1 MYKLAAFPARNFWI
15 FLIFTKPTNHLLFM
29 RKYFFIL
36 MILPAL
42 GFAQKQS
49 VKNEKLTFAQ
59 YDFIKEVN
67 KNYPD
72 IVMFETALTHFEDGH
87 VTYYQIQLKANAKG
101 AYDFIASD
109 YEKTDLYYRIYPDNK
124 HIYYSIKAKG
134 VHGDIYKIGNDYYN
148 FQVSDND
155 QLTIFVNGKP
165 K

>member
-1 MYKLAAFPARNFWI
+1 
-15 FLIFTKPTNHLLFM
+15 M
-29 RKYFFIL
+29 RKFALIL
-36 MILPAL
+36 FLLPMI

-67 KNYPD
+67 KLYPD

-87 VTYYQIQLKANAKG
+87 VTYYQIQLKANGKG
-101 AYDFIASD
+101 GYDFIGSD
-109 YEKTDLYYRIYPDNK
+109 FEKTDIYYRIYPDNK
-124 HIYYSIKAKG
+124 HIYYFSKAKG
-134 VHGDIYKIGNDYYN
+134 THGDIYKIGNDYYN
-148 FQVSDND
+148 FQVSASD